1 MSWEYMIIH
10 DLIGVDGF
18 NLTLMA
24 RRPEMVRAVT
34 ALFHLCVPRLHP
46 SSFQQF
52 SQRIAPVDGYG
63 SPGKLQQHQR
73 IQKQT
78 RKVIVIYDSWL

>member
-24 RRPEMVRAVT
+24 RRPEMVTAVT
-34 ALFHLCVPRLHP
+34 ALFHLCVPRIHP

-52 SQRIAPVDGYG
+52 SQWITPVDGYG
-63 SPGKLQQHQR
+63 YITWKNATAPENPETNTKGYSD
-73 IQKQT
+73 I
-78 RKVIVIYDSWL
+78 